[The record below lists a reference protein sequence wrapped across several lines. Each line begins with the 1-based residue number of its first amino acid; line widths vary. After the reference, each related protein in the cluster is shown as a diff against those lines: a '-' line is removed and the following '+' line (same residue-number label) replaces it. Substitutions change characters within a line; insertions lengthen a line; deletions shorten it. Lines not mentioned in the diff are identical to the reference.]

1 MQFTTTTSP
10 IGSHVFTAYT
20 DDAKRT
26 ERNVFVT
33 SIRRVVYNLQ
43 TADAQQTQAYFV
55 DILGFE
61 VAMDLGWIVTLVSPD
76 NPTAQVSILMH
87 DPSELH
93 PDLSVEVDDVDAV
106 YAKAIANKAEIVY
119 RLTDEPW
126 GVRRFFMREPSG
138 RIVNIVSHAEHS

>member
-1 MQFTTTTSP
+1 M
-10 IGSHVFTAYT
+10 
-20 DDAKRT
+20 
-26 ERNVFVT
+26 T